1 MYSDSDDSGDE
12 GNDRGDEE
20 YGGGINLTSIL
31 FGNIDNNGELVDDI
45 LDEESRKHLGVLSK
59 FGLNSILNEVID
71 RENTEEDRG
80 AGVDSDDEEF
90 DKEVRNTIA
99 VDYSDFNELAEET
112 DPVSTDYVRQLPAH
126 YMTFILARR

>member
-1 MYSDSDDSGDE
+1 MYSDSDDSGS
-12 GNDRGDEE
+12 GDEE

-31 FGNIDNNGELVDDI
+31 FGNIDNNGELVDDL

-71 RENTEEDRG
+71 REEDRG
-80 AGVDSDDEEF
+80 AGLDSDDEEL
-90 DKEVRNTIA
+90 EVKNTTA

-112 DPVSTDYVRQLPAH
+112 DPPVSTDYVRQLPAPNIT
-126 YMTFILARR
+126 YLVLVARR